1 MEEADE
7 KFKVKA
13 KKLDKG
19 RTIKRRNKVLEK
31 NKINKFNEEVFNKQ
45 KSRILKR
52 DTMQTKIN
60 RRLQELA
67 NKKEKEKILEEKKQ
81 LKDFNNRLAD
91 DKKMMVDAFTK
102 YFDDQITSTRE
113 KITEEKLNKKIV
125 EQAEKKQLSQ
135 WKHDVNKKQ
144 KKKLNKYMNRL
155 DQEDLRYEVEN
166 LDLDKME
173 DKLIQ
178 MYKKY

>member
-1 MEEADE
+1 
-7 KFKVKA
+7 
-13 KKLDKG
+13 
-19 RTIKRRNKVLEK
+19 
-31 NKINKFNEEVFNKQ
+31 
-45 KSRILKR
+45 
-52 DTMQTKIN
+52 MQTKIN

-135 WKHDVNKKQ
+135 WKHDVN
-144 KKKLNKYMNRL
+144 
-155 DQEDLRYEVEN
+155 
-166 LDLDKME
+166 
-173 DKLIQ
+173 
-178 MYKKY
+178 